1 MGFYVYILNR
11 ADGSYYTG
19 HTDNLEARIVAHQTG
34 HIPGYTH
41 NRRPLKL
48 VFAEELASRQEAYE
62 RERQIKG
69 WTRAKKRALIRGD
82 WEHLIRLGKSSG
94 STGSP

>member
-1 MGFYVYILNR
+1 MGFYVYILNC

-19 HTDNLEARIVAHQTG
+19 HTDNLEARILAHQTG
-34 HIPGYTH
+34 HIPGYTQ

-48 VFAEELASRQEAYE
+48 VFAEQLSSRQDAFE

-82 WEHLIRLGKSSG
+82 WEHLIRLGKNPG
-94 STGSP
+94 STSSP